1 MIRELTNSNNITRSG
16 EITQKV
22 YKTPE
27 EIEKERE
34 LKNSIAK

>member
-22 YKTPE
+22 YKTLKKLKR
-27 EIEKERE
+27 KE
-34 LKNSIAK
+34 N